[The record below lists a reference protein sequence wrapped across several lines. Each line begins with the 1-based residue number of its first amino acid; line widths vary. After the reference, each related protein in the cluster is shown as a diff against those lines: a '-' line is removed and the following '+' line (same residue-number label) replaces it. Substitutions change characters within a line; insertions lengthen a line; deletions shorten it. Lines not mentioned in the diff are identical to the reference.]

1 MFCSNCHKNLEEFG
15 AFLDKME
22 NCPLCGGHLLKEPKE
37 VPQESF
43 ESFCTDLVKTNGKD
57 VFASDESLFQ
67 AIACATPNFEDA
79 RDKMSLLTIKQIP
92 SKIYA
97 AKDFPEDEIA
107 YIINQCQKQ
116 LVLNLGV
123 SFDVS
128 KEMLLA
134 LQKAIYNKVIPIS
147 ALYTGES
154 FVDSRDVNIYRTVK
168 IGDQIWMAENL
179 KYKCDGCEAYGN
191 DYSYWAK
198 YGYLYNSDALKSVA
212 PDGWRVPT
220 QSDFEKLFSF
230 VTRTHKE
237 KDWHKCLLANDA
249 SWGKGQGGTDEFG
262 FGILPGGRYGSGYY
276 EIESAAYFWST
287 DSGTCALSIS
297 RCFWAWEGMASVRL
311 IKDDSKPSKKR

>member
-1 MFCSNCHKNLEEFG
+1 MFCNNCHKNLEEFG
-15 AFLDKME
+15 ALLDKME

-43 ESFCTDLVKTNGKD
+43 DSFCTELVKTNGKD

-67 AIACATPNFEDA
+67 VIACASPNYEDA

-92 SKIYA
+92 SRLYA
-97 AKDFPEDEIA
+97 SKDFPEDEIA

-134 LQKAIYNKVIPIS
+134 LQKAIYNKVIPIP

-154 FVDSRDVNIYRTVK
+154 FVDSRDGNIYRTVK

-179 KYKCDGCEAYGN
+179 KYKCGSSYTYGN

-198 YGYLYNSDALKSVA
+198 YGYLYDSNALESVA

-220 QSDFEKLFSF
+220 PSDFDKLFSF

-237 KDWHKCLLANDA
+237 KDWHKCLLANDEA
-249 SWGKGQGGTDEFG
+249 WNDEKGTDEFG
-262 FGILPGGRYGSGYY
+262 FSALPGGRYENGYKDIGS
-276 EIESAAYFWST
+276 IACFWSA
-287 DSGTCALSIS
+287 DAIVCSFSALKCCWSSAREAYI
-297 RCFWAWEGMASVRL
+297 RL
-311 IKDDSKPSKKR
+311 IKNDK